1 MLQNVI
7 HLPVRGERPTR
18 AGLFPRAEVSVCSA
32 TGNGSRGRNQ
42 GCFKRAVTMWSGRDS
57 SLGSEW
63 WRSERRTRPVAAG
76 IVLSKTSPGGYRQVS
91 HEVPG
96 RVYRSRGARL
106 QSTMTTGSPYVV
118 RPGILQEGK
127 ESI

>member
-32 TGNGSRGRNQ
+32 TGNGSMGRNQ

-76 IVLSKTSPGGYRQVS
+76 IVLSKDIAWWLQTGKPRGPWTCLSESGSKIAVDNDHGKSLRRPTWNSPGR
-91 HEVPG
+91 
-96 RVYRSRGARL
+96 
-106 QSTMTTGSPYVV
+106 
-118 RPGILQEGK
+118 
-127 ESI
+127 